1 MTWPAEI
8 LRRARLT
15 RESMA
20 SETLIWFRMSSPT
33 VNGRLCFP
41 WPEPEAEP
49 EPGLFLDPEPGD
61 FKPKAFLTLLAAV
74 EVMDRWSAGEFG
86 EFWPGELAE
95 EWLATE
101 LRGLPE
107 EVRQAAT
114 KISKAV
120 RERSESES
128 VAASWP
134 SGEGRSSAEERA
146 EGFGGI
152 IVGGGGGVS
161 LLEWPSERSLK
172 R

>member
-1 MTWPAEI
+1 
-8 LRRARLT
+8 
-15 RESMA
+15 
-20 SETLIWFRMSSPT
+20 
-33 VNGRLCFP
+33 
-41 WPEPEAEP
+41 
-49 EPGLFLDPEPGD
+49 
-61 FKPKAFLTLLAAV
+61 
-74 EVMDRWSAGEFG
+74 MDRWSAGELG

-95 EWLATE
+95 EWLGTE

-120 RERSESES
+120 RERSESER

-152 IVGGGGGVS
+152 IGGGGGGVAS
-161 LLEWPSERSLK
+161 LFEWPNERSLK